1 MSAPPPTLCDLSAIE
16 PASRTRRRRTR
27 DWSRSDGRR
36 TPWFTP
42 TPTPSAIPPL
52 PPRQRPRPGAGP
64 GCRHRGPRWFDRSSA
79 GVAHHPPALL
89 DAFAAVDRADFLPGS
104 MREHAYEDRP
114 QPIGGGQT
122 ISQPQIVAVMA
133 EALELGPGDR
143 VLDVG
148 TGSGDAAAIL
158 AELAGEV
165 FTIERRPELAA
176 EARRRLAA
184 EPRPAP
190 VHVRIGDGSLGWPDA
205 APSTPSSCPPPGPA
219 CPRPC
224 SSSSLPVDK
233 RLVMPVG
240 TGTEQQLVRVAAG
253 RRGRRL
259 VARGTPRLVCFVPLL
274 GEAGWAQP
282 HPPPRDPRPSTPG
295 RAPEPTGDGRRGRQP
310 AAAERS
316 RGARVP
322 DELLYAT
329 NDHVVTITFNRPDR
343 TTRSP

>member
-1 MSAPPPTLCDLSAIE
+1 MVHPDPHAERDPAAAPEAE
-16 PASRTRRRRTR
+16 AEA
-27 DWSRSDGRR
+27 GR
-36 TPWFTP
+36 
-42 TPTPSAIPPL
+42 
-52 PPRQRPRPGAGP
+52 GAGLP
-64 GCRHRGPRWFDRSSA
+64 APWAALVDQLRRVGITDRR
-79 GVAHHPPALL
+79 VL

-148 TGSGDAAAIL
+148 TGSGYAAAIL

-205 APSTPSSCPPPGPA
+205 APFDAILVSAAGPRLPAPLLEQLAPGG
-219 CPRPC
+219 
-224 SSSSLPVDK
+224 

-240 TGTEQQLVRVAAG
+240 TGTEQQLVRV
-253 RRGRRL
+253 RRGDAADASLREERL
-259 VARGTPRLVCFVPLL
+259 GWVRFVPLL

-282 HPPPRDPRPSTPG
+282 PP
-295 RAPEPTGDGRRGRQP
+295 
-310 AAAERS
+310 
-316 RGARVP
+316 
-322 DELLYAT
+322 
-329 NDHVVTITFNRPDR
+329 
-343 TTRSP
+343 